1 MIKKFITFS
10 TILFMTYCDLIGY
23 NRMGNR
29 VKTHY
34 SNRLNSQPSAVDP
47 RLVKWLMNAPRA
59 RQKDDS
65 LTDLFRLFSA
75 ARPRKLFDGGNRLN
89 TYLKSMTAILYQ

>member
-1 MIKKFITFS
+1 MIKKFITCS
-10 TILFMTYCDLIGY
+10 TLLFMAYCDLIGY

-34 SNRLNSQPSAVDP
+34 SNRLKSQPSAVDP
-47 RLVKWLMNAPRA
+47 RLIKWLMNAPKA
-59 RQKDDS
+59 RQQDDS

-89 TYLKSMTAILYQ
+89 IYLKSMTAILYQ